1 MADGSAGL
9 GLAPPNLNGTKAK
22 PVANAK
28 KGNDVHSDTLST
40 VSEDTPE
47 PPASPP
53 SNWQSSI
60 LGNTIEAKKARKKER
75 HERHLAQ
82 ADEKAKKRAA
92 RKEAEARRAEREE
105 RRQQKAA
112 QETKRASDSTAV
124 LPTEDP
130 DVKLAEAA
138 GLSLKKYKKKMAK
151 GLIKINEDG
160 TPAVVKKEKKDKAA
174 EPVTPE
180 SSGKKRKHEDSVEKL
195 EKKKKKKSKN

>member
-1 MADGSAGL
+1 MADVSAGL

-22 PVANAK
+22 PVANTK
-28 KGNDVHSDTLST
+28 KTDAHSDTLST

-60 LGNTIEAKKARKKER
+60 EGNTIEAKKARKKER

-82 ADEKAKKRAA
+82 ADEKAAKRAA
-92 RKEAEARRAEREE
+92 RKAAEARRAEREE

-112 QETKRASDSTAV
+112 QDARRISGTAAV
-124 LPTEDP
+124 VTAEDP
-130 DVKLAEAA
+130 DIKLAEAA

-151 GLIKINEDG
+151 GLIKIAEDG
-160 TPAVVKKEKKDKAA
+160 TPAVVKKEKKDKAV

-180 SSGKKRKHEDSVEKL
+180 SNGKKRKSEEDAEKS